1 MNSFPRRILA
11 APKRVSKIR
20 RTEDSVGVQ
29 AHHCRLAQVD
39 NLRRAGGGT
48 CNTVR
53 ECHTAR
59 SREPVEKENE
69 NQKAHDITNVRI
81 QAAMMH
87 SSQEPSH
94 GAHRCAD
101 RA

>member
-39 NLRRAGGGT
+39 NLRQAGG
-48 CNTVR
+48 
-53 ECHTAR
+53 
-59 SREPVEKENE
+59 
-69 NQKAHDITNVRI
+69 NVQDSKRV
-81 QAAMMH
+81 
-87 SSQEPSH
+87 PH
-94 GAHRCAD
+94 GSVT
-101 RA
+101 